1 MPAPSPHVDPATIDF
16 TQTLADLDAIRRIL
30 PHRYEMEMLT
40 AILSIDPVEHLV
52 IGYKD
57 VQQNEFWHR
66 GHFPGNPLLPGV
78 LMCEA
83 AAQLCAFYTLQTV
96 SKGLLMGLGGI
107 ENTRFRRAV
116 RPGERLLMVAKGLR
130 VRPKMTIFN
139 VQGFVGTEMAFH
151 TDVLGMPLGRAEDVS
166 A

>member
-1 MPAPSPHVDPATIDF
+1 MPAPTPHLDPAGIDCSRP
-16 TQTLADLDAIRRIL
+16 QSDLHAIRKIL
-30 PHRYEMEMLT
+30 PHRHDLEMLT
-40 AILSIDPVEHLV
+40 AVVSIDQEAHVV
-52 IGYKD
+52 VGYKD
-57 VQQNEFWHR
+57 FGPDEFWAR
-66 GHFPGNPLLPGV
+66 GHFPGNPILPGV

-116 RPGERLLMVAKGLR
+116 RPGERLLMIAKGSR
-130 VRPKMTIFN
+130 VRPKMTVFN

-151 TDVLGMPLGRAEDVS
+151 TDVLGMPLGKAED
-166 A
+166 AGA